1 MKKVSIHIRA
11 LTICLAATILSSCA
25 GSDQSSSISA
35 SFPDSQAASETSS
48 SASNKNLGSIEDDVP
63 SNEIT
68 LGKALQISGKSTRAN
83 SKALADNEI
92 QVADQSE
99 QLYPLVYGNN
109 TILFEEM
116 VYDANG
122 SSFTLYKYNVNEGA
136 LSQIGNYAYDYR
148 YENGTILDDRYYFRA
163 PCVVDDGGN
172 LIVQWQKID
181 CNTGEMEIVYSETV
195 QSLYTFQ
202 KSCDNDQIYLMVDAV
217 RGDTYTPTILSYSIS
232 TDECRIIYQAETNQR
247 SVPFEKK
254 RPWVYDVSP
263 DQIAVMQI
271 QQRSDEKYVYS
282 MLILDRDGNRLREFE
297 ISALTP
303 YSARNCNPFKLETVG
318 NTFFTRIYDPQE
330 EPPTVAFD
338 GKGNTISFP
347 EDLTNYPDELLW
359 EHQYKDVF
367 LFSTL
372 PDNCDFEE
380 SRYSTQLYL
389 FFDEEAALVPL
400 EVDSMNSNRHDFWG
414 NSLGDILVL
423 ESSNSSFGKEEIL
436 PASEIEEAIDN
447 RLKET
452 GGS

>member
-1 MKKVSIHIRA
+1 MQQKQNNEL
-11 LTICLAATILSSCA
+11 LTFHY
-25 GSDQSSSISA
+25 SDQSSSISA
-35 SFPDSQAASETSS
+35 SFPDSQATSETSS

-232 TDECRIIYQAETNQR
+232 TDECRMIYQAETNQR

-271 QQRSDEKYVYS
+271 QQRWS
-282 MLILDRDGNRLREFE
+282 
-297 ISALTP
+297 
-303 YSARNCNPFKLETVG
+303 C
-318 NTFFTRIYDPQE
+318 
-330 EPPTVAFD
+330 
-338 GKGNTISFP
+338 KGRVRKPKN
-347 EDLTNYPDELLW
+347 
-359 EHQYKDVF
+359 
-367 LFSTL
+367 
-372 PDNCDFEE
+372 
-380 SRYSTQLYL
+380 
-389 FFDEEAALVPL
+389 
-400 EVDSMNSNRHDFWG
+400 
-414 NSLGDILVL
+414 
-423 ESSNSSFGKEEIL
+423 
-436 PASEIEEAIDN
+436 
-447 RLKET
+447 
-452 GGS
+452 